1 MNNVVL
7 CDGITAPQNGF
18 GALPIQRIS
27 KEGAVSLLLKAYRGG
42 MTFFDTAHLY
52 SDSEEKVGTAFG
64 DGTGLR
70 GKVFIAT
77 KSMAR
82 TPDEL
87 KRDIE
92 QSLERL
98 RTSYIDIFQL
108 HQAPQCYVPGDGTGL
123 YEVLQEFKAQG
134 KIRHIGITAHQI
146 TVAEQAV
153 ASGLYETLQYP
164 LSYLASEREIAL
176 VHTCAQNH
184 VGFIAM
190 KGMAGGMI
198 ANSRAAMAFMAQF
211 NNVMPIWG
219 IQREKE
225 LDEWLSYM
233 DKTPVLDDAIQAFIE
248 KERIELAGD
257 FCRGCGYCM
266 PCPVG
271 IKINNCAR
279 TSLLLRRAP
288 SASWLSPEW
297 QAEMLKIE
305 SCLHCNSCSSK
316 CPYSLDTPALLQK
329 NLADYKQVLAG
340 KVKV

>member
-27 KEGAVSLLLKAYRGG
+27 KEEAVSLLLKAYRGG

-108 HQAPQCYVPGDGTGL
+108 HQASQCYVPGDGTGL

-233 DKTPVLDDAIQAFIE
+233 DKTPVLDDAIQAFI
-248 KERIELAGD
+248 KEEQIELAGD